1 MKTIVVT
8 GANRGIGF
16 EICKQLG
23 ALGHEVIVTA
33 RNVRKG
39 IEASNN
45 LRDQGFNTHFYQL
58 DLEEEKSITLF
69 THELTKSHHQVDVL
83 INNAGILRDNGMH
96 LRDLDMKV
104 FDRMM
109 KINLKGPMLLTRSL
123 LKLLKNSPDPRVINV
138 SSGMGAL
145 TTMGG
150 GNPAYRISKTAL
162 NALTAIFAA
171 EERGIK
177 FNTMCPGWVKTT
189 MGGSAATRDVEKG
202 AETVVWLSTAENIPQ
217 GKFIRDKKVIDW

>member
-83 INNAGILRDNGMH
+83 INNAAILRDNGMH
-96 LRDLDMKV
+96 LRDLDMK
-104 FDRMM
+104 
-109 KINLKGPMLLTRSL
+109 
-123 LKLLKNSPDPRVINV
+123 
-138 SSGMGAL
+138 
-145 TTMGG
+145 
-150 GNPAYRISKTAL
+150 
-162 NALTAIFAA
+162 
-171 EERGIK
+171 
-177 FNTMCPGWVKTT
+177 
-189 MGGSAATRDVEKG
+189 
-202 AETVVWLSTAENIPQ
+202 
-217 GKFIRDKKVIDW
+217 